1 MTHLTGEIILRNRNT
16 TVLAPMCSS
25 QGTSYKFMRIN
36 KRLARDGDTSSY
48 VTFVGMLVDQ
58 VTTFRKCTT
67 EMQLREAFFG
77 DDGEN

>member
-1 MTHLTGEIILRNRNT
+1 
-16 TVLAPMCSS
+16 
-25 QGTSYKFMRIN
+25 MRTN

-77 DDGEN
+77 DDGENWERKATEVQGKWVI